1 MKYSGGII
9 VRQKLVL
16 WCFCVLALP
25 VSVTGY
31 AAEEQAQF
39 VYEPEEAFTHYV
51 ARAEQYVNERK
62 TWIKVDDKPRELAAV
77 LPFELLPDAE
87 NCAGRARIGVLLSH
101 GLSDSPFSMRD
112 PAQALQAA
120 CYQVRVVLLPGHGT
134 KSEDL
139 LHVSRD
145 DWRMTF
151 RNAADEFSKEVDV
164 MYVGGFSTGG
174 ALAAEYAWQH
184 SESVAGAIL
193 FSPVFKVNSS
203 IDWLSPWLAMVK
215 DWLDN
220 YPSDDFAKYASIPLP
235 AIAQVYKLS
244 KEVRNLILD
253 NPKQLPVF
261 IALSEDDQTVDSSVS
276 EKVFNEGMI
285 GAKSQMVLYSK
296 DQMSANT
303 DRIKV
308 HNTNWPEA
316 KILGLSHMA
325 VHGNPKNTYYGAA
338 GEYRICGWYLSDE
351 ALYQACRE
359 DKDNWFGE
367 GSDALT
373 KSSPHAARVSWNPN
387 FNELMQEVAFFIKAN
402 ANSNR

>member
-1 MKYSGGII
+1 
-9 VRQKLVL
+9 VRQRIVFL
-16 WCFCVLALP
+16 CFCVLALP
-25 VSVTGY
+25 ISGIGY
-31 AAEEQAQF
+31 AAQQQTEF
-39 VYEPEEAFTHYV
+39 VYEPEESFAHYV
-51 ARAEQYVNERK
+51 VRAEEYVNERK
-62 TWIKVDDKPRELAAV
+62 VWINVDDKPRELAAV

-87 NCAGRARIGVLLSH
+87 HCAGRARIGVLLSH

-112 PAQALQAA
+112 PALALQAA

-134 KSEDL
+134 KAEDL
-139 LHVSRD
+139 LNVSRD
-145 DWRMTF
+145 DWRVTF
-151 RNAADEFSKEVDV
+151 QNAADQFSKEVDV

-184 SESVAGAIL
+184 SNSVAGAIL

-215 DWLDN
+215 DWLDH

-253 NPKQLPVF
+253 NPKELPVF
-261 IALSEDDQTVDSSVS
+261 IALSEDDQTVDASVS
-276 EKVFNEGMI
+276 EKVFKTGMI
-285 GAKSQMVLYSK
+285 GTKSQMVLYSK

-308 HNTNWPEA
+308 YNTNWPEA

-325 VHGNPKNTYYGAA
+325 VHGNPDNTYYGAM

-351 ALYQACRE
+351 SLYQKCRT
-359 DKDNWFGE
+359 DKNNWFGE

-373 KSSPHAARVSWNPN
+373 KNSPHSARVSWNPN
-387 FNELMQEVAFFIKAN
+387 FNSLMQEVAFFIKAN
-402 ANSNR
+402 ASSNR

>member
-1 MKYSGGII
+1 M
-9 VRQKLVL
+9 RQKIAL
-16 WCFCVLALP
+16 WCLCILALP
-25 VSVTGY
+25 ISVIGHT
-31 AAEEQAQF
+31 AETQTQF
-39 VYEPEEAFTHYV
+39 VYQPEESFVHYV
-51 ARAEQYVNERK
+51 ERAKQYVSERK
-62 TWIKVDDKPRELAAV
+62 VWINAEDKPRELDAV
-77 LPFELLPDAE
+77 LPFELLPDAD
-87 NCAGRARIGVLLSH
+87 NCAGRVRIGVLLSH

-112 PAQALQAA
+112 PALALQEA
-120 CYQVRVVLLPGHGT
+120 CYQVRVILLPGHGT
-134 KSEDL
+134 ASEDL

-145 DWRMTF
+145 DWRATF
-151 RNAADEFSKEVDV
+151 QNAADQFSEEVDV

-184 SESVAGAIL
+184 TDSVAGAIL

-235 AIAQVYKLS
+235 AIAEVYKLS

-253 NPKQLPVF
+253 NPKDLPVF

-276 EKVFNEGMI
+276 EKVFKTGMI
-285 GAKSQMVLYSK
+285 GSKSQMVLYSK

-308 HNTNWPEA
+308 YNTNWPEA

-325 VHGNPKNTYYGAA
+325 VHGNPENTYYGAM
-338 GEYRICGWYLSDE
+338 GEYRICSWYLSDE
-351 ALYQACRE
+351 PLYRACRT
-359 DKDNWFGE
+359 DKNNWFGE

-373 KSSPHAARVSWNPN
+373 KNSPHAARVSWNPN
-387 FNELMQEVAFFIKAN
+387 FNSLMQEVAFFIKAN
-402 ANSNR
+402 ANNNR

>member
-1 MKYSGGII
+1 MEVI
-9 VRQKLVL
+9 VRQKIVF
-16 WCFCVLALP
+16 WCFCFLALSG
-25 VSVTGY
+25 SVIGL
-31 AAEEQAQF
+31 AAEEQTEF
-39 VYEPEEAFTHYV
+39 VYEPEESFAHYV
-51 ARAEQYVNERK
+51 ARAEQYVGERK
-62 TWIKVDDKPRELAAV
+62 VWINTEDKPRELAAV
-77 LPFELLPDAE
+77 LPFELLPNAE
-87 NCAGRARIGVLLSH
+87 NCAGREHIGVLLSH

-112 PAQALQAA
+112 PALALQAA

-139 LHVSRD
+139 LDVSRD
-145 DWRMTF
+145 DWRATF
-151 RNAADEFSKEVDV
+151 RNAADEFSKDVDV

-184 SESVAGAIL
+184 SDRVAGAIL

-203 IDWLSPWLAMVK
+203 IDWLSPWLAIVK

-235 AIAQVYKLS
+235 AIAEVYKLS

-253 NPKQLPVF
+253 NPKALPVF

-276 EKVFNEGMI
+276 EKVFNEGMM
-285 GAKSQMVLYSK
+285 GGKSQMVLYSK

-308 HNTNWPEA
+308 YNTNWPEA

-325 VHGNPKNTYYGAA
+325 VHGNPDNAYYGAM
-338 GEYRICGWYLSDE
+338 GEYRICGWYQSDE
-351 ALYQACRE
+351 LLYQACRT
-359 DKDNWFGE
+359 DKHNWFGE
-367 GSDALT
+367 GSEALT
-373 KSSPHAARVSWNPN
+373 KKSPHAARVSWNPN
-387 FNELMQEVAFFIKAN
+387 FNSLMEEVAFFIQAN
-402 ANSNR
+402 ASSNK